1 MATKNL
7 LDTIRKN
14 TTQAVSAAK
23 PKAEEDRKA
32 HAAPSPA
39 PAPVAPVN
47 DAAQAAFRAQATA
60 NLTKTPAKGLLDTI
74 EPVDPSR
81 MRIQATT
88 RMSGAS
94 HKAVTV
100 KMPKLLIRAIEKHTR
115 KQNIAAYI
123 VHSLAKDLAATLEKM
138 AEEGATASH
147 EAYDEDDRNAFCG
160 VTSSLLLAEIA
171 WLEQNPEEE

>member
-74 EPVDPSR
+74 EPVDPAGIR
-81 MRIQATT
+81 MQATT
-88 RMSGAS
+88 RMPGET
-94 HKAVTV
+94 HKAATF
-100 KMPKLLIRAIEKHTR
+100 KLDLRMIAYLDAVSR
-115 KQNIAAYI
+115 KQNIAAL
-123 VHSLAKDLAATLEKM
+123 VSHLLARGIADVLREQEAK
-138 AEEGATASH
+138 GSTAYH
-147 EAYDEDDRNAFCG
+147 ESYDSADRNAFCG
-160 VTSSLLLAEIA
+160 VTDPALLAMIRYI
-171 WLEQNPEEE
+171 EESQG